1 MSLAIDGLASGL
13 DTSSIISQLMEI
25 ERRPIR
31 LLEVRQNEMQQRM
44 DAWRDVNSR
53 LNRLDNLMA
62 DLVRTGTY
70 EGRKV
75 TSTDDAVVTATASN
89 RAESAVYNV
98 EVTQLATAHRL
109 AIDEAG
115 LSNLV
120 GEIQINGVRITID
133 EGMSVADLAAAIKNA
148 ADDIGVR
155 ATVIAD
161 TLVLESKTTGTKD
174 AIELLRLNGEESVD
188 ITDQYQMDGGEA
200 KDAVFFVNG
209 VRVERSSNTVSD
221 AVEGITFQLR
231 DTGKSVI
238 TVAQDVDSVVSR
250 IQAFV
255 DQYNSAMEF
264 IREKLGEGAILQG
277 DSTLMRL
284 QMGLRQAVLDRV
296 NTTGELNQLAQVGL
310 TANREGRLEFDQA
323 KFREAFQENPSA
335 VKELFAGDGEQS
347 GAIGRAREYLKNY
360 IQAQTGIIAGRQDML
375 NGQVKSIK
383 DNIERME
390 ARLER
395 RADMLYRQF
404 TALEQALA
412 QMQTQSNW
420 LQMQIMQFVPAS
432 RRQA

>member
-13 DTSSIISQLMEI
+13 DTSNIISQLMEI

-31 LLEVRQNEMQQRM
+31 LLEVRRNEMQQRM
-44 DAWRDVNSR
+44 DAWRDINSR

-62 DLVRTGTY
+62 DLVRSGTY

-75 TSTDDAVVTATASN
+75 TSSNADVATATAAN
-89 RAESAVYNV
+89 RAEPAVYTV
-98 EVTQLATAHRL
+98 EVEQLATAHRL

-120 GEIQINGVRITID
+120 GDIQINGVRITVN

-148 ADDIGVR
+148 EDDIGVR
-155 ATVIAD
+155 ATVIAG
-161 TLVLESKTTGTKD
+161 TLVLESKTTGTEG
-174 AIELLRLNGEESVD
+174 AIKLLRLNGEESVD

-200 KDAVFFVNG
+200 KDAVFFING
-209 VRVERSSNTVSD
+209 VRVERSSNTISD
-221 AVEGITFQLR
+221 AVEGITFHLR
-231 DTGKSVI
+231 DTGTTVI
-238 TVAQDVDSVVSR
+238 TVSQDVDEVISR

-264 IREKLGEGAILQG
+264 MREKLAEGAILQG
-277 DSTLMRL
+277 DATLMRL

-296 NTTGELNQLAQVGL
+296 STSGGLNQLAQIGI
-310 TANREGRLEFDQA
+310 TATREGRLEFDQA

-335 VKELFAGDGEQS
+335 VKELFAGDGEHG

-360 IQAQTGIIAGRQDML
+360 IQAQTGIIAGRQEML
-375 NGQVKSIK
+375 SGQVETIK

-395 RADMLYRQF
+395 RAEMLYRQF
-404 TALEQALA
+404 AALEQALA
-412 QMQTQSNW
+412 QLQSQSNW
-420 LQMQIMQFVPAS
+420 LQMQLQQFVPAA
-432 RRQA
+432 R